1 MTYNPNAVFISP
13 SSISDFDRCPQLYF
27 YRNVYRNPKT
37 GLKIQLINPKLALGQ
52 VIHDTLRKFLYST
65 GLQKTQE
72 QLRSILAWQW
82 KQLAGEKGGFTSA
95 DEERTYQDRAA
106 KILERFWAHRHF
118 KETQPVKMP
127 DFPKLDLGEDIILTG
142 RLDWLEKESDGYH
155 IIDFKTGE
163 NEERDDSIQLPIYAV
178 LASGI
183 LKINKIRASYWY
195 LDKDEEIKGFK
206 LPDLTTTLDKL
217 KKKGAI
223 IKSARITQSFACSSG
238 NESCWACRDF
248 LAIVQGKA
256 KIVSVDPIDRKQ
268 EIYIIPKGTIIPSS
282 NESDPRND
290 LPF

>member
-1 MTYNPNAVFISP
+1 MTYNPNAIFISP
-13 SSISDFDRCPQLYF
+13 SSISDFNRCPQLYF
-27 YRNVYRNPKT
+27 YRHVYRSPKT
-37 GLKIQLINPKLALGQ
+37 GLKVQLINPKLALGQ
-52 VIHDTLRKFLYST
+52 VIHDTLRKFLYSA

-82 KQLAGEKGGFTSA
+82 KQLAGEKGGFISI
-95 DEERTYQDRAA
+95 DEEKIYQDRAA
-106 KILERFWAHRHF
+106 KMLDRFWAHKHF
-118 KETQPVKMP
+118 KETQPVKIP

-142 RLDWLEKESDGYH
+142 RLDWLEKENDGYH

-178 LASGI
+178 LTSGI
-183 LKINKIRASYWY
+183 LKTNKLRASYWY
-195 LDKDEEIKGFK
+195 IGKDEEFKEFK
-206 LPDLTTTLDKL
+206 LPDLTTILENL

-223 IKSARITQSFACSSG
+223 IKSARLTQSFGCSSG

-256 KIVSVDPIDRKQ
+256 KLVSVDPIDRKQ
-268 EIYIIPKGTIIPSS
+268 EIYIIPRGVTPSTS
-282 NESDPRND
+282 ESEPHDD

>member
-1 MTYNPNAVFISP
+1 MTYNPNAIFISP

-27 YRNVYRNPKT
+27 YKNIYRSPKT

-52 VIHDTLRKFLYST
+52 VIHDTLQKFLYSAS
-65 GLQKTQE
+65 LQKTQE
-72 QLRSILAWQW
+72 QLRSILAWRW

-95 DEERTYQDRAA
+95 DEEKTYQDRAA
-106 KILERFWAHRHF
+106 KILDRFWAHKHF

-127 DFPKLDLGEDIILTG
+127 DFPKVDLGEDIILTG
-142 RLDWLEKESDGYH
+142 RLDWLEKENDGYH

-163 NEERDDSIQLPIYAV
+163 NKERDDSIQLPIYAI

-183 LKINKIRASYWY
+183 LRVNKIRASYWY
-195 LDKDEEIKGFK
+195 LGKDEDIKGFE
-206 LPDLTTTLDKL
+206 LPDLTTITENL

-223 IKSARITQSFACSSG
+223 IKRARLTQSFACSSG

-248 LAIVQGKA
+248 VTIAQGKA
-256 KIVSVDPIDRKQ
+256 KLVSVDSFDRKQ
-268 EIYIIPKGTIIPSS
+268 EIYIIPKEAPIPSN
-282 NESDPRND
+282 NEGDSHDD